1 MRASTSPPPILRL
14 VERRTL
20 STAISR
26 TIFRAE
32 LAYWSPVRLSAVELS
47 RAEPSR
53 SEPIVA
59 TLASSSA
66 IGNWSSDSAR
76 RSRTLCALV
85 LASVKNHSLGF
96 EVSYAAVGGERHI
109 FLARRVAK

>member
-47 RAEPSR
+47 RA
-53 SEPIVA
+53 EPIVA